1 MGWNCIFVRKI
12 HQLKLTCISYTIL
25 VGRLMLLLL
34 FLNAVF
40 FLKGKNFAPLTKTRA
55 YCAFYGIGV
64 FISSK
69 SYSLYK
75 FVRYVSYVPR
85 KR

>member
-1 MGWNCIFVRKI
+1 
-12 HQLKLTCISYTIL
+12 
-25 VGRLMLLLL
+25 MLLLL

-75 FVRYVSYVPR
+75 FVRYVRAAKTVTVTAFPILRTQTSRRLVTS
-85 KR
+85 KDNENH